1 MCFQASLATFEKLVF
16 FVLFIY
22 EIPGGHLHRHSQ
34 QFLVH
39 VQAWCLFYSSE
50 IKVVFVPSEG
60 WIPRLQRGL
69 FELSSAFANC
79 GWNTVRDFKT
89 AGKPHPKPSH
99 CCSETPQ
106 QSSGRRVYCVDCWS
120 SGSRLFHPEML
131 PTVAVWFLAGVHVL
145 GALCSW
151 TFLIKSTLWFWLCV
165 FIVDMKTPPLAQ
177 LNLCAIMFKT
187 KRLMLSLCHVGI
199 SEEMTSWFKCFIFEA
214 LWRFTV
220 TTLGCR
226 FLLLSCFTCA
236 LSYGVHVL
244 QRAKYRY
251 GSHKWQIQQ
260 VVCSCPIFPCQQK
273 GLRSYGLFGL
283 CKCERIMLY
292 FPC

>member
-1 MCFQASLATFEKLVF
+1 MF

-165 FIVDMKTPPLAQ
+165 FTCWYEDT
-177 LNLCAIMFKT
+177 
-187 KRLMLSLCHVGI
+187 
-199 SEEMTSWFKCFIFEA
+199 TSCTIKPVCNNVQNQKAHAEFMSCGNKW
-214 LWRFTV
+214 
-220 TTLGCR
+220 GND
-226 FLLLSCFTCA
+226 FL
-236 LSYGVHVL
+236 V
-244 QRAKYRY
+244 
-251 GSHKWQIQQ
+251 
-260 VVCSCPIFPCQQK
+260 
-273 GLRSYGLFGL
+273 
-283 CKCERIMLY
+283 
-292 FPC
+292 